1 MVLYFEDVS
10 EGSESYCRDSFSS
23 CSEHIDVWS
32 ESGSDL
38 EEEIFEE
45 QSKNVIFA
53 FEAIGCLGDTDI
65 SRSLRN
71 TKFFVG
77 TSSTR
82 DPFSLPRASQ
92 SVYLAN
98 PPLCLV
104 TASNFS
110 VTASNFPVT
119 TSVARLIS
127 NCLSLLYYFSG
138 DFINFVF
145 IHVNLVCHSSS
156 VYSMVS

>member
-53 FEAIGCLGDTDI
+53 FEAIGCLGETDI

-71 TKFFVG
+71 TKF
-77 TSSTR
+77 
-82 DPFSLPRASQ
+82 LLE
-92 SVYLAN
+92 LAA
-98 PPLCLV
+98 PETL
-104 TASNFS
+104 
-110 VTASNFPVT
+110 
-119 TSVARLIS
+119 
-127 NCLSLLYYFSG
+127 
-138 DFINFVF
+138 
-145 IHVNLVCHSSS
+145 LVCLEL
-156 VYSMVS
+156 VSQCT